1 MNPKL
6 NILIHI
12 HTLTNGEIDTILKD
26 VKHSDNSGEIS
37 IDLFALFPKTSD
49 NTLTPTHFV
58 CVSNMANLNSYRD
71 RRGKKQYRHVC
82 NKCKMQFS
90 SDTSEKYLNHKEFCT
105 NYFNQIQDMPTSE
118 DRIEFS
124 QFNSQYLEGI
134 VIFHDLE
141 SMLVPVKGEKMF
153 CNECLGICKCYD
165 ESKKSFSVTKQLH
178 SPNVYSYC
186 VVNKNGKVLEQES
199 KV

>member
-90 SDTSEKYLNHKEFCT
+90 SDTSEKYLNPIPTELWNDV
-105 NYFNQIQDMPTSE
+105 NY
-118 DRIEFS
+118 
-124 QFNSQYLEGI
+124 
-134 VIFHDLE
+134 
-141 SMLVPVKGEKMF
+141 
-153 CNECLGICKCYD
+153 
-165 ESKKSFSVTKQLH
+165 
-178 SPNVYSYC
+178 
-186 VVNKNGKVLEQES
+186 
-199 KV
+199 